1 VARVQPQSSPIRL
14 VCFDLGGVLLRI
26 CRTWDEA
33 CARAGVPVRER
44 ALQGEAMNERERAVI
59 DYQTGRASR
68 DEFARALSRVFGG
81 VYSPDEVKRVHA
93 AWVIDEYEGVCGVID
108 AIHAAGLP
116 TACLSNTNE
125 AHWRQIARYPSVMK
139 LGTRLA
145 SHELGLHK
153 PDPAIYRE
161 AERRLGAPPQGILF
175 FDDLEPNVLAARD
188 AGWNTVQVDH
198 ASCTATQIR
207 AAMRERGLVIA

>member
-1 VARVQPQSSPIRL
+1 MPSARLSSPIRL

-26 CRTWDEA
+26 CRSWDEA
-33 CARAGVPVRER
+33 CGRAGVPVRDR
-44 ALQGEAMNERERAVI
+44 GLQGEAMSERERAVI
-59 DYQTGRASR
+59 DYQTGRTSR
-68 DEFARALSRVFGG
+68 DAFARALSDVFGG
-81 VYSPDEVKRVHA
+81 AYSPDEVKRVHA
-93 AWVIDEYEGVCGVID
+93 AWVIDEYEGVCDVID

-125 AHWRQIARYPSVMK
+125 THWRQIVAYPSVMR

-161 AERRLGAPPQGILF
+161 AERLLAAPPHGILF
-175 FDDLEPNVLAARD
+175 FDDLEPNILAARE
-188 AGWNTVQVDH
+188 AGWHAVRIDH
-198 ASCTATQIR
+198 AACTATQIR
-207 AAMRERGLVIA
+207 SALREHGAGGV